1 MAYHNR
7 GRSYDKLGQHQRAIE
22 DYDKV
27 IELDPNNAEAYNNR
41 GSSYHSLGQ
50 NERATEDFDK
60 AIELDPNNAEAVNK
74 LKMRLL

>member
-27 IELDPNNAEAYNNR
+27 IELDPNDAEAQR
-41 GSSYHSLGQ
+41 PGFFL
-50 NERATEDFDK
+50 
-60 AIELDPNNAEAVNK
+60 P
-74 LKMRLL
+74 

>member
-27 IELDPNNAEAYNNR
+27 IELDPNDAEAYNDR
-41 GSSYHSLGQ
+41 GSSYHRLGQ
-50 NERATEDFDK
+50 SERAIEDYDE
-60 AIELDPNNAEAVNK
+60 AIKLDPDNAG
-74 LKMRLL
+74 